1 MSAAKHTTNSAAMD
15 RARSAY
21 RAGMTL
27 LLVAAVYEAIAR
39 SGYFPAALLPS
50 LPKVASTLWN
60 LILDGTML
68 EHSAYTMYRVL
79 FGLGLAIMVGLP
91 LGILMGRFRPVE
103 NFFLPLTSALMP
115 IPSLAWVPVFILW
128 FGLGN
133 TVAILIVFYA
143 ALFPMLLNAW
153 SGVRAVNPLWL
164 RAAGAMGADEHAL
177 FWKVIIPGASP
188 FIITGLRQ
196 AFLRAWIA
204 VVGAEML
211 AASDWGLGWVIFDAK
226 EFLNA
231 DVMLAALAVI
241 GLIGFAFERLVFGSI
256 ERATVMRWGMVKTAK
271 G

>member
-1 MSAAKHTTNSAAMD
+1 MSAASTRMD

-21 RAGMTL
+21 RAGISL
-27 LLVAAVYEAIAR
+27 LLAAAAYEVAAR
-39 SGYFPAALLPS
+39 SGVFPSALLPT
-50 LPKVASTLWN
+50 LPRVAATLWTMVR
-60 LILDGTML
+60 DGTML
-68 EHSAYTMYRVL
+68 EHAGYTLYRVL
-79 FGLGLAIMVGLP
+79 FGLALAILVALP
-91 LGILMGRFRPVE
+91 LGVLMARLRAVE
-103 NFFLPLTSALMP
+103 NFCLPLASALMP

-143 ALFPMLLNAW
+143 ASFPLLLNTW
-153 SGVRAVNPLWL
+153 SGVRAVNPIWL
-164 RAAGAMGADEHAL
+164 RAAGAMGADERAL
-177 FWKVIIPGASP
+177 FWKVIIPGAAP

-231 DVMLAALAVI
+231 DVMLASLAVI
-241 GLIGFAFERLVFGSI
+241 GLIGFVFERLVFGSL
-256 ERATVMRWGMVKTAK
+256 ERATVMRWGMVRAAK

>member
-1 MSAAKHTTNSAAMD
+1 MSDDAWRSWSRAAV
-15 RARSAY
+15 
-21 RAGMTL
+21 TL
-27 LLVAAVYEAIAR
+27 LAAAALYEALAR
-39 SGYFPAALLPS
+39 SGWFAPALMPT
-50 LPKVASTLWN
+50 LPKVAGTLWAV
-60 LILDGTML
+60 LIDGSMIGHAAATL
-68 EHSAYTMYRVL
+68 YRVL
-79 FGLGLAIMVGLP
+79 SGLALAVVAGLP
-91 LGILMGRFRPVE
+91 LGILMGRFRAVE
-103 NFFLPLTSALMP
+103 NFILPLASALMP

-153 SGVRAVNPLWL
+153 AGVRAVNPLWL
-164 RAAGAMGADEHAL
+164 RAAGAMGADEQAL
-177 FWKVIIPGASP
+177 FWKVIIPGAFP

-211 AASDWGLGWVIFDAK
+211 AASDFGLGWVIFDAK

-231 DVMLAALAVI
+231 DLMLASLAVI
-241 GLIGFAFERLVFGSI
+241 GAIGFLFERLVFGSL
-256 ERATVMRWGMVKTAK
+256 ERATVLRWGMVRAAK